1 MRLVRKKKVSWGY
14 TYSPTFLRIDMYV
27 LREQASWKHV
37 SASKQEPKNVLIIK
51 TFSFVNMVLNVHR
64 NHKVY

>member
-1 MRLVRKKKVSWGY
+1 
-14 TYSPTFLRIDMYV
+14 MYV

-37 SASKQEPKNVLIIK
+37 LASKEEPKNVLIIK
-51 TFSFVNMVLNVHR
+51 TFSFVNRVLKVHR